1 MSTQKEW
8 LVLASPVCKAS
19 PSDKTIQTWWR
30 EKKTS
35 GVTRLLRL
43 WAASHLDRLHSTV
56 NNWVTAKDILM
67 MQMISKLGQMIS
79 NIFNQKMWKYCNP
92 SCSVNYRSTSN
103 ACITQN
109 GSQDP
114 AKSLLQLPSNG
125 GPPCLELCFLTLPLV
140 IEANSDIVTPVID
153 IFKLKLCCVLLK
165 SGHGRVKNFWGWQ
178 IPLME
183 AKRCEKEGEGDA
195 NWEFPETPHGFNRF
209 LLRCLFRT
217 FHTLISLVAFE
228 KLSGVPTVCI
238 ERGSHQK
245 CKFPEGT
252 LWFENRLLKPKERAK
267 FTLQKENLKH
277 FEFMLPSFLTTH
289 EMNTSAKQVVAEV
302 RGVAGEKRLN
312 PSSPPRHLEI
322 HLMKPQM
329 KRN

>member
-1 MSTQKEW
+1 MT
-8 LVLASPVCKAS
+8 
-19 PSDKTIQTWWR
+19 R
-30 EKKTS
+30 EKDIWCHPITTFVGLDLDLDLERKRHLVSPDYYVYGPHLTLIGCIPLWITGSLQKTS
-35 GVTRLLRL
+35 WWCRWYPSSARWYQTFSIRKCENIVTQ
-43 WAASHLDRLHSTV
+43 AAQLITNH
-56 NNWVTAKDILM
+56 
-67 MQMISKLGQMIS
+67 
-79 NIFNQKMWKYCNP
+79 
-92 SCSVNYRSTSN
+92 STSN

-165 SGHGRVKNFWGWQ
+165 SGHGRITNFWGWQ

-252 LWFENRLLKPKERAK
+252 LWFENRLLKPKEKAK

>member
-1 MSTQKEW
+1 MYWHPPSARPAPLIKLSRLGDERKRH
-8 LVLASPVCKAS
+8 LVSPYYYVCGLGLGFGLGLG
-19 PSDKTIQTWWR
+19 

-165 SGHGRVKNFWGWQ
+165 SGHGRVKNF
-178 IPLME
+178 
-183 AKRCEKEGEGDA
+183 
-195 NWEFPETPHGFNRF
+195 
-209 LLRCLFRT
+209 
-217 FHTLISLVAFE
+217 
-228 KLSGVPTVCI
+228 
-238 ERGSHQK
+238 
-245 CKFPEGT
+245 
-252 LWFENRLLKPKERAK
+252 
-267 FTLQKENLKH
+267 
-277 FEFMLPSFLTTH
+277 
-289 EMNTSAKQVVAEV
+289 
-302 RGVAGEKRLN
+302 
-312 PSSPPRHLEI
+312 
-322 HLMKPQM
+322 
-329 KRN
+329 